1 MTQTV
6 DKTKVFRQIDEGF
19 GQAFSKACAVEGA
32 QPSPFSAENGT
43 LPGVSFCE
51 LFLCAAGVKEKVG
64 YRIFA
69 SSQTVFL
76 WSTTIGQR

>member
-1 MTQTV
+1 
-6 DKTKVFRQIDEGF
+6 DKRFPPHEIKVKSF

-51 LFLCAAGVKEKVG
+51 LFLCAP
-64 YRIFA
+64 F
-69 SSQTVFL
+69 T
-76 WSTTIGQR
+76 QRKSG